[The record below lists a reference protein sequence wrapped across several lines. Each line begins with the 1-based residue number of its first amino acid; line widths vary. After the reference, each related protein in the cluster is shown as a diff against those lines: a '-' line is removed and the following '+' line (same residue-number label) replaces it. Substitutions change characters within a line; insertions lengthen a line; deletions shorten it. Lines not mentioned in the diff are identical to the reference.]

1 MRKTATLGDT
11 ALLSHNGRGKRFGK
25 SLKKHWQYY
34 ILLLPALIY
43 FIIFCYWPMYGA
55 QIAFRDYI
63 ATKGI
68 WGSPWVGFD
77 HFTRFFN
84 SPYFWD
90 LIRNTVVISLYNL
103 IAGFPLPIILA
114 LSLNE
119 LRNER
124 AKKAIQTITYAPYF
138 ISVVVMCSMIMSFL
152 NPSTG
157 IINKMIETLGGEA
170 IPFLSK
176 EELFPSIYVWTNV
189 WQATGWGSVIY
200 IAALSGVDPALLEA
214 ATLDG
219 ATRLQKIWYV
229 NLPAITPTIVI
240 LLILNCGGILSV
252 GYEKIFLLQSPL
264 NTATSEVISTYVYK
278 TGLVGAQYS
287 FSTAVGLFNS
297 VVNLIMLAIVNA
309 VSRKVSENSLW

>member
-1 MRKTATLGDT
+1 M
-11 ALLSHNGRGKRFGK
+11 
-25 SLKKHWQYY
+25 
-34 ILLLPALIY
+34 LLPALIY
-43 FIIFCYWPMYGA
+43 FIVFCYWPMYGA

-124 AKKAIQTITYAPYF
+124 VKKTIQTITYAPYF

-297 VVNLIMLAIVNA
+297 VVNLIMLTIVNA